1 MNSKI
6 KTHTATQLDQSY
18 RLMQPGSNCYLPHR
32 SETVLHP
39 SPLFHQCRTWSEC
52 EFERSEV
59 SSWAPYSLIRVIDHW
74 PRWLLPP
81 YYLLSSPNVL
91 LTVPSLKPTPAG
103 KNVQCRQRRMD
114 NNRAASHFHWFFF
127 FFFLSCFWFHLM
139 CHVILIAECVEAFV
153 CMCYLCSLTYQCRNM
168 SMGMPIRLLWR
179 SKYGAGA
186 ILGTWM
192 AFMWS
197 ANISHWSVF
206 LSGSIHFQCLFFLL
220 LKVFVLVFF

>member
-39 SPLFHQCRTWSEC
+39 SPLFHQCRTWSEH
-52 EFERSEV
+52 EFECSEV

-127 FFFLSCFWFHLM
+127 FFFSSAAFGFIWCVTSYWLHSVWKHL
-139 CHVILIAECVEAFV
+139 CVCVTFVPWHISVETWAWEC
-153 CMCYLCSLTYQCRNM
+153 
-168 SMGMPIRLLWR
+168 P
-179 SKYGAGA
+179 
-186 ILGTWM
+186 
-192 AFMWS
+192 
-197 ANISHWSVF
+197 
-206 LSGSIHFQCLFFLL
+206 
-220 LKVFVLVFF
+220 

>member
-39 SPLFHQCRTWSEC
+39 SPLFHQCRTWSEH

-127 FFFLSCFWFHLM
+127 FFFPQLLLVSSDVSRHIDC
-139 CHVILIAECVEAFV
+139 IV
-153 CMCYLCSLTYQCRNM
+153 C
-168 SMGMPIRLLWR
+168 
-179 SKYGAGA
+179 
-186 ILGTWM
+186 
-192 AFMWS
+192 
-197 ANISHWSVF
+197 
-206 LSGSIHFQCLFFLL
+206 GSICVYVLPLFLDIS
-220 LKVFVLVFF
+220 V